1 MIYSHKPQ
9 RSGRSIQAN
18 TNNPPQDPPPPSKLI
33 GSDDIPKVSYE
44 IPDIPIEN
52 TIPPVPE
59 LCINE
64 KLIIATTPST
74 KIIPKQ
80 KPKISITEKPQKEIP
95 KISKS
100 TITFAEPLIKS
111 EPVIELPDIPDI
123 EIPEI
128 SLFRRFLAKIKSVF
142 GRK

>member
-33 GSDDIPKVSYE
+33 GLDDIPKVSYE

-64 KLIIATTPST
+64 KLIIATTTPST

-95 KISKS
+95 KM
-100 TITFAEPLIKS
+100 
-111 EPVIELPDIPDI
+111 
-123 EIPEI
+123 
-128 SLFRRFLAKIKSVF
+128 SLFRRFLTKIKSVF

>member
-33 GSDDIPKVSYE
+33 GLDDIPKVSYE

-64 KLIIATTPST
+64 KLIITTTPST
-74 KIIPKQ
+74 KIIPKRIILAPPRR
-80 KPKISITEKPQKEIP
+80 KFKRKRRKYVSHKIP
-95 KISKS
+95 KRILS
-100 TITFAEPLIKS
+100 
-111 EPVIELPDIPDI
+111 
-123 EIPEI
+123 
-128 SLFRRFLAKIKSVF
+128 
-142 GRK
+142 